1 MTYPNG
7 EKGRSKICMN
17 ECRDMINEAL
27 CECNESCLLECFANW
42 LNENQYCVECS
53 QLNEYLKERG
63 FETRVDEDMAA
74 PVAGL
79 ATPANVNGMGN
90 PATPT
95 NGGTNAGFYDSA
107 KVGSG
112 DRFDAVA
119 SRRSKK
125 TKKRGGKNLLKKF
138 EDFIGKG
145 KM

>member
-1 MTYPNG
+1 MTYPTL

-27 CECNESCLLECFANW
+27 CECNESCLLECFSNW
-42 LNENQYCVECS
+42 LNENNYCVECS
-53 QLNEYLKERG
+53 QLNEYLKKRG
-63 FETRVDEDMAA
+63 FKVRVDEDAA
-74 PVAGL
+74 PAAGF

-95 NGGTNAGFYDSA
+95 NGGTNAGFYDLA

-119 SRRSKK
+119 SRGSKK
-125 TKKRGGKNLLKKF
+125 SKKRGKKNLLKKF
-138 EDFIGKG
+138 QDFIGKG